1 MILINLLP
9 HREAARKR
17 KREMF
22 FVSLGIAAVIG
33 GLICGATYSW
43 YLAQIE
49 AQQVRNKFL
58 QTEIAHLDAQIKNI
72 VALQSEISALKARQ
86 TAVENLQ
93 GDRNLPVY
101 LLSELVKQLPDGV
114 YINSIKQENQVV
126 LMTGIAQSN
135 ERVAELL
142 RNLGDSERSPWLR
155 KPDLVEITASTV
167 KLTARD
173 QRRVSNFSMRT
184 DIRRLSDE
192 KASAASAPASRAASA
207 PVSSPASSAA
217 KI

>member
-22 FVSLGIAAVIG
+22 FISLGIAALIG

-49 AQQVRNKFL
+49 TQQGRNKFL
-58 QTEIAHLDAQIKNI
+58 QTEIASLDQQIKNI
-72 VALQSEISALKARQ
+72 AALQAEISALKARQ

-101 LLSELVKQLPDGV
+101 LFSELVKQLPEGV
-114 YINSIKQENQVV
+114 YITSIKQENQTV

-142 RNLGDSERSPWLR
+142 RNIGDAERSPWLR
-155 KPDLVEITASTV
+155 KPDLVEITASTL

-173 QRRVSNFSMRT
+173 QRRVSNFSMRVE
-184 DIRRLSDE
+184 IRRVSDE
-192 KASAASAPASRAASA
+192 KAAAASAPASASSAA
-207 PVSSPASSAA
+207 ASSAA
-217 KI
+217 KT

>member
-22 FVSLGIAAVIG
+22 FISLGIAALIG

-49 AQQVRNKFL
+49 AQQGRNKFL
-58 QTEIAHLDAQIKNI
+58 QAEIVRLDQQIKSI
-72 VALQSEISALKARQ
+72 AALQAEISALKARQ

-126 LMTGIAQSN
+126 LMSGIAQSN
-135 ERVAELL
+135 ERIAELL

-184 DIRRLSDE
+184 EIRRLSDE
-192 KASAASAPASRAASA
+192 KASAASAPASAA
-207 PVSSPASSAA
+207 SSPASSAA
-217 KI
+217 KT

>member
-22 FVSLGIAAVIG
+22 FISLAIAALIG
-33 GLICGATYSW
+33 GLISGATYSW

-49 AQQVRNKFL
+49 VQQGRNKFL
-58 QTEIAHLDAQIKNI
+58 QTEIERIDQQIKSI
-72 VALQSEISALKARQ
+72 AALQSEISALKARQ
-86 TAVENLQ
+86 TSVENLQ

-155 KPDLVEITASTV
+155 KPELVEITASTV

-173 QRRVSNFSMRT
+173 QRRVSIFSMRT
-184 DIRRLSDE
+184 EIRRLSDE
-192 KASAASAPASRAASA
+192 KASAASAPAS
-207 PVSSPASSAA
+207 SPASSAA